1 MRKIL
6 TIGEVE
12 KILQLNYQTVIGY
25 IKSGKLKAVKLEKGY
40 RITEEDLNKFIEEN
54 KTKGG
59 DK

>member
-1 MRKIL
+1 MRKLL
-6 TIGEVE
+6 TIEEVE
-12 KILQLNYQTVIGY
+12 KILQLNYQTAIGY